1 MLNKAHKKAFREAL
15 RNDVPFSYFAPH
27 DRKVVKHNS
36 AIVEAIASRRQFSYA
51 DTKHHIKFN

>member
-1 MLNKAHKKAFREAL
+1 MLNKLHRKAFREAL

-27 DRKVVKHNS
+27 DRKVIRHNK

-51 DTKHHIKFN
+51 DTKAHIKFN

>member
-1 MLNKAHKKAFREAL
+1 MNKAHKIAFREAL

-27 DRKVVKHNS
+27 DRKVIRHNS

-51 DTKHHIKFN
+51 DTKAHIKFN